1 MKRATVEDA
10 EEAQLEQDVKTI
22 GERRTCRASEGSGED
37 AFDEMTVDIRET
49 VVAALKAISEL
60 FMVET

>member
-1 MKRATVEDA
+1 VIVENA

-22 GERRTCRASEGSGED
+22 GDRRTCSASSWSGED
-37 AFDEMTVDIRET
+37 AFNEMTVDIRET
-49 VVAALKAISEL
+49 IVAALKAIREL